1 MSKAWRKAPRNPL
14 PSEDDVRAVQRALN
28 EAGARPELAV
38 DGRYGPQTRAAIK
51 VYQANHGLLPDG
63 VVGELTRAALDLG

>member
-38 DGRYGPQTRAAIK
+38 DGRYGPQTRAAVK
-51 VYQANHGLLPDG
+51 VYHGLLPDG
-63 VVGELTRAALDLG
+63 VVGELTRAALGLG